1 VIEWI
6 GFDADDTLW
15 HNETLFQLTQERFTE
30 LLSGY
35 HRPEQI
41 ARRLYETETRNL
53 KDLGYGVKAFTL
65 SMIETAVEL
74 TEGRVS
80 AREIGEILDMGR
92 AMTRAPLQL
101 LDHAEATVQQ
111 LGQRFPLL
119 LITKGDIF
127 DQESKIAR
135 SGLSRFFK
143 GIEILTSKS
152 AAAYAEV
159 LSRYGIAPSSFL
171 MVGNSLR
178 SDVLPVLA
186 LGGRAVHVHYPLCWE
201 HERVPA
207 EEIAGRDFAAI
218 ASLAEL
224 PALLENLRSASGP
237 SASPALDLPGSR

>member
-1 VIEWI
+1 MIEWI

-15 HNETLFQLTQERFTE
+15 HNETLFQLTQERFTQ
-30 LLSGY
+30 LLSAY
-35 HRPEQI
+35 HRPDQI
-41 ARRLYETETRNL
+41 GRRLYETETRNL
-53 KDLGYGVKAFTL
+53 KELGYGIKAFTL

-80 AREIGEILDMGR
+80 AKEIGEILDMGR

-101 LDHAEATVQQ
+101 LDHAEATVRE
-111 LGQRFPLL
+111 LGRRYPLL

-135 SGLSRFFK
+135 SGLSPLFE

-152 AAAYAEV
+152 PAAYADV
-159 LSRYGIAPSSFL
+159 LTRHGVAPASFL

-178 SDVLPVLA
+178 SDVLPVLD
-186 LGGRAVHVHYPLCWE
+186 LGGRAIHVHYPLCWE
-201 HERVPA
+201 HERVP
-207 EEIAGRDFAAI
+207 EEELAGREFPAI

-224 PALLENLRSASGP
+224 PSLVERLQAAAAP
-237 SASPALDLPGSR
+237 Q